1 MTPPDNKPI
10 PLPIPLLDLQAQYD
24 SIASEL
30 EAAALGIMRS
40 GQFIM
45 GEAVAS
51 FESDI
56 ANYLGV
62 EHALGCASGSDALL
76 LALMALDIGQGDA
89 VITSPFTFFAT
100 GGAIARLGAT
110 PVFMDIR
117 PADFNLD
124 PAGVRRFLEGSDTRY
139 QALGVYPEQVKA
151 IIPVH
156 LYGQMAD
163 MEEFLAI
170 SKEFSIPLVEDAAQ
184 AIGAK
189 QAFSDGRIIG
199 AGTSGD
205 FGCFSF
211 FPSKNLGA
219 FGDGGLITVRDPELA
234 EKVRVLRLHGSKPKY
249 YHQMVGIN
257 SRLDALQ
264 AAILRVKLKHLDS
277 WSTARQEKAAIY
289 NRLFIE
295 AGLLSEAPNCWD
307 KCCGDDCAW
316 YGKGVVLPA
325 ETVAANG
332 GAHIYHQYTIRN
344 KNRDSLAQGLSDA
357 GIGNSVYYPLCLHQ
371 QVCFSDLGYAGVE
384 ELSPNAVCA
393 ANQALS
399 LPMYPELS
407 EADQR
412 RVVETIGSLLV

>member
-1 MTPPDNKPI
+1 MTQPDNK
-10 PLPIPLLDLQAQYD
+10 PIPLLDLQAQYD

-30 EAAALGIMRS
+30 EAAALGLMRS
-40 GQFIM
+40 GQFMM
-45 GEAVAS
+45 GEAVAQ

-56 ANYLGV
+56 AAYLGV
-62 EHALGCASGSDALL
+62 EHALGCASGSDTLL
-76 LALMALDIGQGDA
+76 LALMALDIGPGDA

-110 PVFMDIR
+110 PIFMDIR

-124 PAGVRRFLEGSDTRY
+124 PAGVQRFLEGSDTRY
-139 QALGVYPEQVKA
+139 QALGVRPEQVKA

-156 LYGQMAD
+156 LYGQMAN

-170 SKEFSIPLVEDAAQ
+170 SHEFSIPLVEDAAQ

-189 QAFSDGRIIG
+189 QAFSDGRIVG
-199 AGTSGD
+199 AGTEGD

-264 AAILRVKLKHLDS
+264 AAILGVKLKHLDS
-277 WSTARQEKAAIY
+277 WSVARQQKATIY
-289 NRLFIE
+289 NHLFTK
-295 AGLLSEAPNCWD
+295 AGLASEAPSCWGQA
-307 KCCGDDCAW
+307 CNGDCAW
-316 YGKGVVLPA
+316 HGKGLILPTD
-325 ETVAANG
+325 TVASNG
-332 GAHIYHQYTIRN
+332 GAHIYHQDTIRV
-344 KNRDSLAQGLSDA
+344 KNRDSLAKGLTAA

-371 QVCFSDLGYAGVE
+371 QECFSNLGYAELE
-384 ELSPNAVCA
+384 ELCPHAVCA

-399 LPMYPELS
+399 LPIYPELS
-407 EADQR
+407 EDDQR
-412 RVVETIGSLLV
+412 RVVDTVGSLLA

>member
-1 MTPPDNKPI
+1 MPQPNNK
-10 PLPIPLLDLQAQYD
+10 PIPLLDLQAQYE

-30 EAAALGIMRS
+30 EAAALGLMRS

-45 GEAVAS
+45 GEAVAR
-51 FESDI
+51 FESEI
-56 ANYLGV
+56 AAYLGV
-62 EHALGCASGSDALL
+62 EHTLGCASGSDALL
-76 LALMALDIGQGDA
+76 LALMSLDIGPGDA

-124 PAGVRRFLEGSDTRY
+124 PAGVRCFLEGSDTRY
-139 QALGVYPEQVKA
+139 LALGVLPEQVKA

-163 MEEFLAI
+163 MEKFLAI
-170 SKEFSIPLVEDAAQ
+170 SHEFNIPLVEDAAQ

-189 QAFSDGRIIG
+189 QAFSDGRRVG
-199 AGTSGD
+199 AGTEGD

-234 EKVRVLRLHGSKPKY
+234 EKVHVLRLHGSKPKY

-264 AAILRVKLKHLDS
+264 AAILRVKLKHLDA
-277 WSTARQEKAAIY
+277 WSVARQQKATVY
-289 NRLFIE
+289 NRLFTE
-295 AGLLSEAPNCWD
+295 AGLASETPSCWGQS
-307 KCCGDDCAW
+307 CSGDCAW
-316 YGKGVVLPA
+316 HGKGLILPA
-325 ETVAANG
+325 ETVASNG
-332 GAHIYHQYTIRN
+332 GTHIYHQYTIRA

-357 GIGNSVYYPLCLHQ
+357 GIGNSVYYPLSLHQ
-371 QVCFSDLGYAGVE
+371 QECFSNLGYAEVE
-384 ELSPNAVCA
+384 ELCPNVACA
-393 ANQALS
+393 ASQVLS
-399 LPMYPELS
+399 LPIYPELS
-407 EADQR
+407 EDDQR
-412 RVVETIGSLLV
+412 RVVDVIGKLLD

>member
-1 MTPPDNKPI
+1 MTQPDNK
-10 PLPIPLLDLQAQYD
+10 PIPLLDLQAQYD
-24 SIASEL
+24 SIATEL
-30 EAAALGIMRS
+30 ESAALELMRS

-45 GEAVAS
+45 GDAVAQ

-56 ANYLGV
+56 ADYLGV
-62 EHALGCASGSDALL
+62 EHAIGCASGSDALL
-76 LALMALDIGQGDA
+76 LALMALDIGPGDA

-110 PVFMDIR
+110 PVFIDIR

-124 PAGVRRFLEGSDTRY
+124 PTGVRRFLEGSDTRY
-139 QALGVYPEQVKA
+139 QALGVRPEQVKA

-189 QAFSDGRIIG
+189 QAFSDGRVVG
-199 AGTSGD
+199 AGVEGD

-249 YHQMVGIN
+249 YHRMVGIN

-264 AAILRVKLKHLDS
+264 AAILGVKLKHLNV
-277 WSTARQEKAAIY
+277 WSAARQEKAATY
-289 NRLFIE
+289 HRLFTE
-295 AGLLSEAPNCWD
+295 AGLVSEAPACWTGV
-307 KCCGDDCAW
+307 CTSDCEW
-316 YGKGVVLPA
+316 EGQGVVLPY
-325 ETVAANG
+325 ETVALNG
-332 GAHIYHQYTIRN
+332 GAHIYHQYTIRF
-344 KNRDSLAQGLSDA
+344 KNRDSLAEGLSNA

-371 QVCFSDLGYAGVE
+371 QECFLDLGYAEVKE
-384 ELSPNAVCA
+384 VCPHAVCA

-399 LPMYPELS
+399 LPIYPELS
-407 EADQR
+407 EDDQC
-412 RVVETIGSLLV
+412 RVVETIGRLLV

>member
-24 SIASEL
+24 SIASEV

-76 LALMALDIGQGDA
+76 LALMALNIGPGDA

-117 PADFNLD
+117 PTDFNLD

-139 QALGVYPEQVKA
+139 QALGVHPEQVKA
-151 IIPVH
+151 VIPVH

-189 QAFSDGRIIG
+189 QAFSDGRIVS
-199 AGTSGD
+199 AGTEGD

-219 FGDGGLITVRDPELA
+219 FGDGGLITVRDSELA

-249 YHQMVGIN
+249 YHQLVGIN
-257 SRLDALQ
+257 SRLDTLQ
-264 AAILRVKLKHLDS
+264 AAILGVKLKHLDS
-277 WSTARQEKAAIY
+277 WSSARQEKAAVY
-289 NRLFIE
+289 NRLFTE
-295 AGLLSEAPNCWD
+295 SGLVSEAPSCW
-307 KCCGDDCAW
+307 KQTCGGDCAW
-316 YGKGVVLPA
+316 HGKGVVLPA
-325 ETVAANG
+325 ENVATIG
-332 GAHIYHQYTIRN
+332 GSHIYHQYTIRV
-344 KNRDSLAQGLSDA
+344 KNRNSLAQGLSEA
-357 GIGNSVYYPLCLHQ
+357 GIGK
-371 QVCFSDLGYAGVE
+371 LGLLPPMSTPSRMLF
-384 ELSPNAVCA
+384 ELR
-393 ANQALS
+393 LS
-399 LPMYPELS
+399 
-407 EADQR
+407 R
-412 RVVETIGSLLV
+412 G

>member
-1 MTPPDNKPI
+1 MTLPDNKT
-10 PLPIPLLDLQAQYD
+10 IPLLDLQAQYN

-30 EAAALGIMRS
+30 EAATLELMRS

-45 GEAVAS
+45 GDTIAQ

-56 ANYLGV
+56 AKYLGV
-62 EHALGCASGSDALL
+62 EHAIGCASGSDALL
-76 LALMALDIGQGDA
+76 LALMALDIGPGDA
-89 VITSPFTFFAT
+89 VITTPFSFFAT

-124 PAGVRRFLEGSDTRY
+124 PTGVRRFLEGMDTRY
-139 QALGVYPEQVKA
+139 EALGVRPEQIKA

-156 LYGQMAD
+156 LYGQMAEI
-163 MEEFLAI
+163 EEFLAI
-170 SKEFSIPLVEDAAQ
+170 SKTFSIPLVEDAAQ

-189 QAFSDGRIIG
+189 QAFTNGRIVS
-199 AGTSGD
+199 AGTEAD

-234 EKVRVLRLHGSKPKY
+234 EKVRILRLHGSKPKY
-249 YHQMVGIN
+249 YHRTVGIN

-264 AAILRVKLKHLDS
+264 ATILGVKLKYLDS
-277 WSTARQEKAAIY
+277 WSANRHEKAAVY
-289 NRLFIE
+289 NLLFTE
-295 AGLLSEAPNCWD
+295 AGLVSEAPHCWTEDCSENCVWD
-307 KCCGDDCAW
+307 GN
-316 YGKGVVLPA
+316 GVILPT
-325 ETVAANG
+325 ETVASNG
-332 GAHIYHQYTIRN
+332 GDHIYHQYTIRV
-344 KNRDSLAQGLSDA
+344 KNRDAVAKGLTNA

-371 QVCFSDLGYAGVE
+371 QECFSDLGYAGVE
-384 ELSPNAVCA
+384 ELCPNAVCA

-399 LPMYPELS
+399 LPIYPELS
-407 EADQR
+407 ENNQR
-412 RVVETIGSLLV
+412 RVVKTIGTLLA

>member
-1 MTPPDNKPI
+1 MTPPNNKA
-10 PLPIPLLDLQAQYD
+10 IPLLDLQAQYD
-24 SIASEL
+24 NIASEV
-30 EAAALGIMRS
+30 EAAALRIMRS
-40 GQFIM
+40 SQFIM
-45 GEAVAS
+45 GETVAS

-56 ANYLGV
+56 AAYLGV
-62 EHALGCASGSDALL
+62 EHAFGCASGSDALL
-76 LALMALDIGQGDA
+76 LALMALDIGPGDA

-117 PADFNLD
+117 PADINLD

-139 QALGVYPEQVKA
+139 QALGVHPKQVKA

-163 MEEFLAI
+163 MQEFLAI

-189 QAFSDGRIIG
+189 QAFTDGRIVG
-199 AGTSGD
+199 AGTEGD

-219 FGDGGLITVRDPELA
+219 LGDGGLITVRDPELA
-234 EKVRVLRLHGSKPKY
+234 EKVRVLRIHGSKPKY

-264 AAILRVKLKHLDS
+264 AAILGVKLKYLDS
-277 WSTARQEKAAIY
+277 WSSARQEKAAVY
-289 NRLFIE
+289 NRLFTE
-295 AGLLSEAPNCWD
+295 AGLVSETPSCWAES
-307 KCCGDDCAW
+307 CSGDCAW
-316 YGKGVVLPA
+316 HRKGVVLPS
-325 ETVAANG
+325 TMVSKNG
-332 GAHIYHQYTIRN
+332 GTHIYHQYTIRVQ
-344 KNRDSLAQGLSDA
+344 NRDAIGAGLTKV

-371 QVCFSDLGYAGVE
+371 QECFSNLGYAGVE
-384 ELSPNAVCA
+384 ELCPNAVCA
-393 ANQALS
+393 AKQVLS
-399 LPMYPELS
+399 LPIYPELS

-412 RVVETIGSLLV
+412 RVVETICKSLD

>member
-1 MTPPDNKPI
+1 MTPPDNKPL

-24 SIASEL
+24 SIASEV

-56 ANYLGV
+56 AKYLGV

-76 LALMALDIGQGDA
+76 LALMALDIGPGDA

-124 PAGVRRFLEGSDTRY
+124 PVGVRRFLEGSDTRY
-139 QALGVYPEQVKA
+139 QALGVRPEQVKA

-189 QAFSDGRIIG
+189 QAFSDGRIVD
-199 AGTSGD
+199 AGTEGD

-219 FGDGGLITVRDPELA
+219 FGDGGLITVRNPELA

-249 YHQMVGIN
+249 YHQIAGIN

-264 AAILRVKLKHLDS
+264 AAILGVKLKHLDA
-277 WSTARQEKAAIY
+277 WSLARQEKAVIY
-289 NRLFIE
+289 NRLFSE
-295 AGLLSEAPNCWD
+295 AGLVSEAPNCWD
-307 KCCGDDCAW
+307 QTCGGDCAW
-316 YGKGVVLPA
+316 HGKGVVLPA
-325 ETVAANG
+325 ETVAGNG
-332 GAHIYHQYTIRN
+332 GAHIYHQYTIRV
-344 KNRDSLAQGLSDA
+344 KNRDSLAQSLSNA
-357 GIGNSVYYPLCLHQ
+357 GIGNSVYYPVGLHQ
-371 QVCFSDLGYAGVE
+371 QECFSDLGYTEVE
-384 ELSPNAVCA
+384 ELCPNAVCA
-393 ANQALS
+393 ASQALS

-407 EADQR
+407 EDEQR
-412 RVVETIGSLLV
+412 RVVEVTGSLLD

>member
-1 MTPPDNKPI
+1 MTQPDNK
-10 PLPIPLLDLQAQYD
+10 PIPLLDLQAQYD

-30 EAAALGIMRS
+30 EAAALGLMRS

-45 GEAVAS
+45 GEAVTQ

-56 ANYLGV
+56 AAYLGV

-76 LALMALDIGQGDA
+76 LALMALDIGPGNA

-124 PAGVRRFLEGSDTRY
+124 PASVRRFLEGSDTRY
-139 QALGVYPEQVKA
+139 QALGVRPEQVKA

-170 SKEFSIPLVEDAAQ
+170 SHDFSIPLVEDAAQ

-189 QAFSDGRIIG
+189 QAFSDGRKVG
-199 AGTSGD
+199 AGTKGD

-234 EKVRVLRLHGSKPKY
+234 KKVRVLRLHGSKPKY

-264 AAILRVKLKHLDS
+264 AAILGVKLKHLDS
-277 WSTARQEKAAIY
+277 WSAARQQKATFY
-289 NRLFIE
+289 NQLFTE
-295 AGLLSEAPNCWD
+295 AGLASEAPSCWGQA
-307 KCCGDDCAW
+307 CSGDCAW
-316 YGKGVVLPA
+316 HGKGLILPA
-325 ETVAANG
+325 ETVASNG
-332 GAHIYHQYTIRN
+332 GAHIYHQYTIRV
-344 KNRDSLAQGLSDA
+344 KNRDSLAKGLTAA

-371 QVCFSDLGYAGVE
+371 QECFSNLGYAELE
-384 ELSPNAVCA
+384 ELCPHAVCA

-399 LPMYPELS
+399 LPIYPELS
-407 EADQR
+407 ETDQR
-412 RVVETIGSLLV
+412 RVVNTIESLLA

>member
-1 MTPPDNKPI
+1 
-10 PLPIPLLDLQAQYD
+10 
-24 SIASEL
+24 
-30 EAAALGIMRS
+30 MRS

-45 GEAVAS
+45 GEAIAQ

-56 ANYLGV
+56 AAYLGV

-76 LALMALDIGQGDA
+76 LALMALDIGPGDA

-110 PVFMDIR
+110 PIFMDIR

-124 PAGVRRFLEGSDTRY
+124 PAGVRRFLVGSDTRY
-139 QALGVYPEQVKA
+139 QALGVRPEQVKA

-170 SKEFSIPLVEDAAQ
+170 SQEFSIPLVEDAAQ

-189 QAFSDGRIIG
+189 QAFSDGRIVG
-199 AGTSGD
+199 AGTEGD
-205 FGCFSF
+205 FGCYSF

-249 YHQMVGIN
+249 YHQIVGIN

-264 AAILRVKLKHLDS
+264 AAILGVKLKHLDS
-277 WSTARQEKAAIY
+277 WSAARQQKTTIY

-295 AGLLSEAPNCWD
+295 AGLASEAPSCWAQA
-307 KCCGDDCAW
+307 CSGDCAW
-316 YGKGVVLPA
+316 HGKGLVLPT
-325 ETVAANG
+325 ETVASNG
-332 GAHIYHQYTIRN
+332 GAHIYHQYTIRV
-344 KNRDSLAQGLSDA
+344 KNRDWLAKSLTDA

-371 QVCFSDLGYAGVE
+371 QECFASLGYTEVE
-384 ELSPNAVCA
+384 ELCPHAVCA

-399 LPMYPELS
+399 LPIYPELS
-407 EADQR
+407 EYDQR
-412 RVVETIGSLLV
+412 RVVEVIHKLLV

>member
-1 MTPPDNKPI
+1 MPQPDNDNK
-10 PLPIPLLDLQAQYD
+10 PIPLLDLQAQYD
-24 SIASEL
+24 SIANEL
-30 EAAALGIMRS
+30 EAAALGLMRS

-45 GEAVAS
+45 GEAVAQ
-51 FESDI
+51 FESEI
-56 ANYLGV
+56 AAYLRV

-76 LALMALDIGQGDA
+76 LALMALDIGPGDA

-124 PAGVRRFLEGSDTRY
+124 PAAVRRFLEGSDTRY
-139 QALGVYPEQVKA
+139 LALGVRPEKVKA

-156 LYGQMAD
+156 LYGQMAN

-170 SKEFSIPLVEDAAQ
+170 SHEFSIPLVEDAAQ

-189 QAFSDGRIIG
+189 QAFSDDRIVG
-199 AGTSGD
+199 AGTAGN

-219 FGDGGLITVRDPELA
+219 FGDGGLITVRDPELS

-264 AAILRVKLKHLDS
+264 AAILGVKLKHLDS
-277 WSTARQEKAAIY
+277 WSAARQEKAANY
-289 NRLFIE
+289 NRLFTE
-295 AGLLSEAPNCWD
+295 AGLASDAPSCWGQA
-307 KCCGDDCAW
+307 CSGDYRW
-316 YGKGVVLPA
+316 HGKGLILPT
-325 ETVAANG
+325 ETVASNG
-332 GAHIYHQYTIRN
+332 GAHIYHQYTIRV
-344 KNRDSLAQGLSDA
+344 KNRDSLAKRLTAA

-371 QVCFSDLGYAGVE
+371 QECFSNLGYNE
-384 ELSPNAVCA
+384 IDELCPHAVCA

-399 LPMYPELS
+399 LPIYPELS
-407 EADQR
+407 EDDQR
-412 RVVETIGSLLV
+412 RVAETIGALLT

>member
-1 MTPPDNKPI
+1 MTLPDNKT
-10 PLPIPLLDLQAQYD
+10 IPLLDLQAQYN

-30 EAAALGIMRS
+30 EAATLELMRS

-45 GEAVAS
+45 GDTIAQ

-56 ANYLGV
+56 AKYLGV
-62 EHALGCASGSDALL
+62 ENAIGCASGSDALL
-76 LALMALDIGQGDA
+76 LALMALDIGPGDA
-89 VITSPFTFFAT
+89 VITTPFSFFAT

-117 PADFNLD
+117 PIDFNLD
-124 PAGVRRFLEGSDTRY
+124 PTGVRRFLKGMDTRY
-139 QALGVYPEQVKA
+139 VALGVRPEQVKA

-156 LYGQMAD
+156 LYGQMAEI
-163 MEEFLAI
+163 EEFLAI

-189 QAFSDGRIIG
+189 QAFTNGRIVS
-199 AGTSGD
+199 AGTEAD

-234 EKVRVLRLHGSKPKY
+234 EKVRILRLHGSKPKY
-249 YHQMVGIN
+249 YHRMVGIN

-264 AAILRVKLKHLDS
+264 ATILGVKLKYLDS
-277 WSTARQEKAAIY
+277 WSANRHEKAAVY
-289 NRLFIE
+289 NLLFTE
-295 AGLLSEAPNCWD
+295 AGLVSEAPHCWTKD
-307 KCCGDDCAW
+307 CCGNCVWD
-316 YGKGVVLPA
+316 GNGVILPT
-325 ETVAANG
+325 ETVASNG
-332 GAHIYHQYTIRN
+332 GDHIYHQYTIRV
-344 KNRDSLAQGLSDA
+344 KKRDAVAKGLTKA

-371 QVCFSDLGYAGVE
+371 QECFSDLGYAGVE
-384 ELSPNAVCA
+384 ELCPNAVCA

-399 LPMYPELS
+399 LPIYPELS
-407 EADQR
+407 ENNQR
-412 RVVETIGSLLV
+412 RVVKTIGSLLA

>member
-1 MTPPDNKPI
+1 
-10 PLPIPLLDLQAQYD
+10 
-24 SIASEL
+24 
-30 EAAALGIMRS
+30 MRS

-76 LALMALDIGQGDA
+76 LALMALDIGPGDA

-117 PADFNLD
+117 PTDFNLD

-139 QALGVYPEQVKA
+139 QGLGVRPEQVKA

-170 SKEFSIPLVEDAAQ
+170 SQEFSIPLVEDAAQ

-189 QAFSDGRIIG
+189 QAFSDGRIVG
-199 AGTSGD
+199 AGTEGD

-264 AAILRVKLKHLDS
+264 AAILGVKLKHLDS
-277 WSTARQEKAAIY
+277 WSSARQEKAAFIIGY
-289 NRLFIE
+289 LPRLVWFRRHQVVGNRLVVAIASGTEKVWFY
-295 AGLLSEAPNCWD
+295 LLKPWQ
-307 KCCGDDCAW
+307 
-316 YGKGVVLPA
+316 
-325 ETVAANG
+325 NG
-332 GAHIYHQYTIRN
+332 GAHIYHQYTIRV
-344 KNRDSLAQGLSDA
+344 KNRD
-357 GIGNSVYYPLCLHQ
+357 
-371 QVCFSDLGYAGVE
+371 YAG
-384 ELSPNAVCA
+384 SRPK
-393 ANQALS
+393 
-399 LPMYPELS
+399 
-407 EADQR
+407 
-412 RVVETIGSLLV
+412 

>member
-1 MTPPDNKPI
+1 MTQPDNK
-10 PLPIPLLDLQAQYD
+10 PIPLLDLQAQYD

-30 EAAALGIMRS
+30 EAAALGLMHS

-45 GEAVAS
+45 GEAVAQ

-56 ANYLGV
+56 AAYLGV

-76 LALMALDIGQGDA
+76 LALMALDIGPGDA

-110 PVFMDIR
+110 PVFIDIR

-139 QALGVYPEQVKA
+139 LALGVRPEQVKA

-163 MEEFLAI
+163 MKEFLAI

-189 QAFSDGRIIG
+189 QAFSDGRIVG
-199 AGTSGD
+199 AGTVGD

-264 AAILRVKLKHLDS
+264 AAILGVKLKHLDA
-277 WSTARQEKAAIY
+277 WSAARHEKAAVY
-289 NRLFIE
+289 NHLFTE
-295 AGLLSEAPNCWD
+295 AGLVSETPSCWTQT
-307 KCCGDDCAW
+307 CGGDCAW
-316 YGKGVVLPA
+316 HGKGLILPV
-325 ETVAANG
+325 ETVACNG
-332 GAHIYHQYTIRN
+332 GAHIYHQYTIRI
-344 KNRDSLAQGLSDA
+344 KNRDSLAQGLTKA
-357 GIGNSVYYPLCLHQ
+357 RIGNSVYYPMCLHHQ
-371 QVCFSDLGYAGVE
+371 ECFSDLGYVGIE
-384 ELSPNAVCA
+384 ELCPHAVCA

-399 LPMYPELS
+399 LPIHPELS
-407 EADQR
+407 EGDQR
-412 RVVETIGSLLV
+412 RVVDKIVQLLA

>member
-1 MTPPDNKPI
+1 MPQPDKK
-10 PLPIPLLDLQAQYD
+10 PIPLLDLQAQYD

-30 EAAALGIMRS
+30 EAAALGLIRS

-45 GEAVAS
+45 GEAVAQ

-56 ANYLGV
+56 TAYLGV

-76 LALMALDIGQGDA
+76 LALMALDIGPGDA

-124 PAGVRRFLEGSDTRY
+124 PAGVRRFLEGSDTRC
-139 QALGVYPEQVKA
+139 QALGMRPEKVKA

-170 SKEFSIPLVEDAAQ
+170 SHEFSIPLVEDAAQ

-189 QAFSDGRIIG
+189 QAFSDGRVVG
-199 AGTSGD
+199 AGTEGD

-264 AAILRVKLKHLDS
+264 AAILEVKLKHLDS
-277 WSTARQEKAAIY
+277 WSASRQEKAAIY
-289 NRLFIE
+289 NQLFTE
-295 AGLLSEAPNCWD
+295 AGLASEAPSCWGQA
-307 KCCGDDCAW
+307 CSGDCAW
-316 YGKGVVLPA
+316 HGKGLVLPT
-325 ETVAANG
+325 ETVASNG
-332 GAHIYHQYTIRN
+332 GAHIYHQYTIRV
-344 KNRDSLAQGLSDA
+344 KHRDSLAKGLTAA
-357 GIGNSVYYPLCLHQ
+357 GIGSSVYYPLCLHQ
-371 QVCFSDLGYAGVE
+371 QECFSNLGYAELE
-384 ELSPNAVCA
+384 ELCPHAVCA

-399 LPMYPELS
+399 LPIYPELS
-407 EADQR
+407 EYDQR
-412 RVVETIGSLLV
+412 RVVEVIHKLLA

>member
-1 MTPPDNKPI
+1 MTQPDNK
-10 PLPIPLLDLQAQYD
+10 PIPLLDLQAQYD

-30 EAAALGIMRS
+30 EAAALGLMRS

-45 GEAVAS
+45 GEAVTQ

-56 ANYLGV
+56 AAYLGV

-76 LALMALDIGQGDA
+76 LALMALDIGPGDA

-110 PVFMDIR
+110 PVFTDIR

-124 PAGVRRFLEGSDTRY
+124 PAGVRRFLDGSDIRY
-139 QALGVYPEQVKA
+139 HALGVRPEQVKA

-156 LYGQMAD
+156 LYGQMAN

-170 SKEFSIPLVEDAAQ
+170 SQEFSIPLVEDAAQ

-189 QAFSDGRIIG
+189 QAFSDGRIVG
-199 AGTSGD
+199 AGTEGD

-264 AAILRVKLKHLDS
+264 AAILGLKLKHLDS
-277 WSTARQEKAAIY
+277 WSVARQQKATIY
-289 NRLFIE
+289 NQLFTE
-295 AGLLSEAPNCWD
+295 AGLASEAPSCWGQA
-307 KCCGDDCAW
+307 CSGDCAW
-316 YGKGVVLPA
+316 HGKGVVLPA
-325 ETVAANG
+325 ETVASNG
-332 GAHIYHQYTIRN
+332 GAHIYHQYTIRV
-344 KNRDSLAQGLSDA
+344 KNRDSLSKGLTAA

-371 QVCFSDLGYAGVE
+371 QECFLNLGYAKLE
-384 ELSPNAVCA
+384 ELCPHAVCA

-399 LPMYPELS
+399 LPIYPELS
-407 EADQR
+407 EDDQR
-412 RVVETIGSLLV
+412 RVVDTIGSLLA